1 MKRRARHSE
10 LYAATAGIHAA
21 TEEAVE
27 RAGFFSDLPH
37 YGDYLR
43 RMLGFYRRFVDEAQA
58 AHGREQVEAWGIA
71 RRISWLEQDLA
82 ALGVAAAPA
91 GPSGERCLDKL
102 DLRAPAALLGGLYVL
117 VGSTLGAPVLLE
129 RTAHLE
135 LAADGGRAY
144 LSGVASERVWPRFL
158 EKLEA
163 EPSDAGPALVD
174 GAVATFEGLLGHLAG
189 APP

>member
-1 MKRRARHSE
+1 MRRPRHTE

-27 RAGFFSDLPH
+27 RADFFGDRLH

-43 RMLGFYRRFVDEAQA
+43 RMHAFYRRFVSDATA
-58 AHGREQVEAWGIA
+58 AHGRAQIEKWGISN
-71 RRISWLEQDLA
+71 RISWLEQDLA
-82 ALGVAAAPA
+82 VLGVAPA
-91 GPSGERCLDKL
+91 QSGTGSERRLGSL
-102 DLRAPAALLGGLYVL
+102 DLRLPAALLGGLYVL
-117 VGSTLGAPVLLE
+117 VGSTLGAPILLE

-135 LAADGGRAY
+135 LPAAGGLAY

-158 EKLEA
+158 ENLEA
-163 EPSDAGPALVD
+163 EPTEAGPALVG
-174 GAVATFEGLLGHLAG
+174 GAVTTFECLLETLAG